1 MPLINQ
7 HILVKIEVDSLDK
20 RHYRNINLFA
30 KKYFLQKEKNLI
42 LQNIEQLI
50 NNKNIYQKIQEK
62 IIKKKL
68 SIRIGKTNLNNYDKQ

>member
-42 LQNIEQLI
+42 LQNIE
-50 NNKNIYQKIQEK
+50 
-62 IIKKKL
+62 
-68 SIRIGKTNLNNYDKQ
+68 